1 MKEFFNKQTIL
12 LIVIAILL
20 IWNILNDKE
29 VKTDFNE
36 YKNKMNSIQVKID
49 SAQAVNKEIDIKI
62 SEMDEKVINVT
73 KEIHHIDNTITIV
86 KNNTNEKINIAD
98 NFGTNELELFFA
110 NRYK

>member
-12 LIVIAILL
+12 LIVIAMLL
-20 IWNILNDKE
+20 IWNVLNDKE

>member
-12 LIVIAILL
+12 LIVIAMIL
-20 IWNILNDKE
+20 IWNALNNKE

-62 SEMDEKVINVT
+62 SEMGEKVINVT